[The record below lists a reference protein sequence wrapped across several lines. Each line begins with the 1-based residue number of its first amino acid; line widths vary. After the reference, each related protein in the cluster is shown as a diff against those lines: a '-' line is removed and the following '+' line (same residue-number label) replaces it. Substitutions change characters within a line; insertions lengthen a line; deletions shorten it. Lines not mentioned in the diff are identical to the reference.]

1 MQKLFALSVVLAIL
15 LFYKQVLFSIKR
27 ISVDDFIR
35 NFTKLEICMLSPHNC
50 GDVDGQQWE
59 ILVYEGEWQAYVTA
73 GGCRNYP
80 DTFHTNPQ
88 FRYASYY

>member
-1 MQKLFALSVVLAIL
+1 
-15 LFYKQVLFSIKR
+15 
-27 ISVDDFIR
+27 
-35 NFTKLEICMLSPHNC
+35 MLSPHNC
-50 GDVDGQQWE
+50 GEVDGQQWE

-88 FRYASYY
+88 FRYASCYKQKVPFDGACNAVYQGKAWATYFLL